1 LDARLYPLLDL
12 TFDELVAWFRD
23 RGIHARVRIST
34 TALSRCSTRSPCTST
49 TGPRL
54 GAVRTRAARCGR
66 DARGTPIFAPTLP
79 NDSLVWGGVQ
89 QMFIASFRC
98 LALIVAE
105 VVGVHAHSL
114 VVNRDRTVTPHYVVL
129 RL

>member
-1 LDARLYPLLDL
+1 
-12 TFDELVAWFRD
+12 V
-23 RGIHARVRIST
+23 
-34 TALSRCSTRSPCTST
+34 
-49 TGPRL
+49 
-54 GAVRTRAARCGR
+54 ARCGR

-89 QMFIASFRC
+89 QMFIASFTC

-105 VVGVHAHSL
+105 GVGVRAHSL
-114 VVNRDRTVTPHYVVL
+114 IVNRDRTVTPDYVVL